1 MVLGDHGVL
10 RKLRELADAGLKV
23 RNSLPIESGDD
34 DTLRRIIRKPHTLEH
49 VDRVLRELADGY
61 IGHPNLDIDAFFM
74 AGVVAV
80 DPARKTPIRET
91 LSSIERTIALGRR
104 CGELGLRVNL
114 WWMKPNPRG
123 PQYELWRDKYP
134 DKPFHEL
141 QFLFPS
147 GIWSTDSSIN
157 EFGISIARWKFR
169 ATAVGGRFT
178 RLDNRSSRL
187 MDCHS
192 TIQHTSHLVAKCCG
206 GDRHRR
212 LVVYRSDLRSYKL

>member
-147 GIWSTDSSIN
+147 GIWSTEEEELLLDQRIRDFNSEMEIQGHGSRRPIYPVGQQIEPLDGLSLHDTAHVPLGGEVLRWRSPPPAGSLSI
-157 EFGISIARWKFR
+157 
-169 ATAVGGRFT
+169 
-178 RLDNRSSRL
+178 
-187 MDCHS
+187 
-192 TIQHTSHLVAKCCG
+192 
-206 GDRHRR
+206 
-212 LVVYRSDLRSYKL
+212 